1 MSAFSPAILALPL
14 APEVETRPESAYPVR
29 PVPQPQPGAVAGIEN
44 DQWPALVKRI
54 YEGDKESVEQLYRYF
69 YGGIR
74 LFLCRHL
81 GAQELEDKVHD
92 TFVIVLSA
100 IQRGELRDPTRL
112 PAFVRTV
119 VKRQVANHIGHVV
132 HERRDCVDIDSG
144 SGAEQLI
151 DDRQSPEQ
159 QVICEEQVSI
169 MRELLMQV
177 DDRDRE
183 LLVRFYLREETA
195 EQICAALNLSS
206 NQFRLLKSR
215 AKVRFGE
222 LGRRALA
229 RRAFSRFQGLQRF
242 RSIA

>member
-1 MSAFSPAILALPL
+1 MSAFSPAILAIPVQSAEFRREEVLP
-14 APEVETRPESAYPVR
+14 AGEEANA
-29 PVPQPQPGAVAGIEN
+29 AVN
-44 DQWPALVKRI
+44 DEWSTLVHRI
-54 YEGDKESVEQLYRYF
+54 YHGDNDSVEQLYRYF

-92 TFVIVLSA
+92 TFVIVLTA
-100 IQRGELRDPTRL
+100 IQRGEVRDPSRL

-119 VKRQVANHIGHVV
+119 VRRQVANHIGGVI
-132 HERRDCVDIDSG
+132 HERRDCVDIDSTG
-144 SGAEQLI
+144 GADQLV

-159 QVICEEQVSI
+159 QVISDEQISI
-169 MRELLMQV
+169 MRELLLQV
-177 DDRDRE
+177 DERDRE

-195 EQICAALNLSS
+195 EQICADLNLSS

>member
-1 MSAFSPAILALPL
+1 MSAFSPAILAIPVQSADFCRDEALPAGEE
-14 APEVETRPESAYPVR
+14 APA
-29 PVPQPQPGAVAGIEN
+29 AVAAPDEWSI
-44 DQWPALVKRI
+44 LVHRI
-54 YEGDKESVEQLYRYF
+54 YHGDNESVEQLYRYF

-92 TFVIVLSA
+92 TFVIVLTA
-100 IQRGELRDPTRL
+100 IQRGEVRDPSRL

-119 VKRQVANHIGHVV
+119 VRRQVANHIGGVI
-132 HERRDCVDIDSG
+132 HERRDCVDIDSTG
-144 SGAEQLI
+144 GADQLV
-151 DDRQSPEQ
+151 DDGQSPEQ
-159 QVICEEQVSI
+159 QVISEEQISI
-169 MRELLMQV
+169 MRELLLQV
-177 DDRDRE
+177 DERDRE

-195 EQICAALNLSS
+195 EQICADLNLSS